1 MRFLDTNVIL
11 RFLTRD
17 DEDKSQAC
25 LALFQRVGRGEEEVT
40 LGEAILTEVCYV
52 LSSSR
57 HTYRLDREEI
67 RARLLPLLGL
77 RGLRLRDKRMYLRA
91 LDLYVQY
98 PRLDIEDAV
107 SLARMQTSGLNEIYS
122 YDTDFDGI
130 PTISRLE
137 PPARHRLEPPA
148 RQ

>member
-1 MRFLDTNVIL
+1 MRFLDTNIIL

-17 DEDKSQAC
+17 DEAKAQAC
-25 LALFQRVGRGEEEVT
+25 LALFERVERGQEEIT
-40 LGEAILTEVCYV
+40 LSEAILTEVCYV

-57 HTYRLDREEI
+57 HTYQLKREEI
-67 RARLLPLLGL
+67 RARLLPLLNL
-77 RGLRLRDKRMYLRA
+77 RGLHLRDKRLYLRA

-107 SLARMQTSGLNEIYS
+107 SVARMEAAQITEIYS

-130 PTISRLE
+130 PTLKRLE
-137 PPARHRLEPPA
+137 P
-148 RQ
+148 

>member
-1 MRFLDTNVIL
+1 MTFLDTNIIL

-17 DEDKSQAC
+17 DEEKAQAC
-25 LALFQRVGRGEEEVT
+25 RALFQRVERGEEEVT
-40 LGEAILTEVCYV
+40 LGEAILTEVCYI

-57 HTYRLDREEI
+57 HTYRLKREDI

-77 RGLRLRDKRMYLRA
+77 RGLRLRDKRLHLRA

-107 SLARMQTSGLNEIYS
+107 SVARMEALGLKEIYS
-122 YDTDFDGI
+122 YDTDFDNI
-130 PTISRLE
+130 PTIVRLE
-137 PPARHRLEPPA
+137 PASH
-148 RQ
+148 Q